1 MFYVLIILLFRT
13 VPLRRLDTERIH
25 KKTYTKIA
33 NDCGKEFPDD
43 LRLQVL
49 GKQEMDVANLIIST
63 LQLNLTPEEL
73 LQKARTIEEKELKN
87 VKLMNG
93 K

>member
-1 MFYVLIILLFRT
+1 LYLYYYVALSC
-13 VPLRRLDTERIH
+13 LDTERIH

-33 NDCGKEFPDD
+33 SDYGKEFTDN
-43 LRLQVL
+43 LRLQIL
-49 GKQEMDVANLIIST
+49 GKQEMDVANLIINT

-73 LQKARTIEEKELKN
+73 LQKASIEEEKELKN

-93 K
+93 

>member
-1 MFYVLIILLFRT
+1 MCLYYYL
-13 VPLRRLDTERIH
+13 RLDTEKIH
-25 KKTYTKIA
+25 KNTYTKIA

-43 LRLQVL
+43 LRLQIL

-73 LQKARTIEEKELKN
+73 LQKARVIEEEELKN
-87 VKLMNG
+87 VQLLNG
-93 K
+93 E

>member
-1 MFYVLIILLFRT
+1 LNLICAIYLYYVALS
-13 VPLRRLDTERIH
+13 RLDTERIH

-43 LRLQVL
+43 LRLQIL

-63 LQLNLTPEEL
+63 LQLDLTPEEL
-73 LQKARTIEEKELKN
+73 LKKAHAEEEKELKN
-87 VKLMNG
+87 VKIMNG
-93 K
+93 